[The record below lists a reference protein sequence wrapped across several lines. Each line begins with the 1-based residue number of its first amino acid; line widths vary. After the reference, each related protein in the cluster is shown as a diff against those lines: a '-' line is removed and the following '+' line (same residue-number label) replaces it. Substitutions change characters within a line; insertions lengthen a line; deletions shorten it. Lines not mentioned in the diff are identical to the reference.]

1 MPAKGARVS
10 TAAPSPSASG
20 AAVRA
25 DAGDAVAGG
34 ADMPAGADVAVIGG
48 GPIGLAVAWRAAQRG
63 LSVLVADPDPGGGA
77 ARAAAGMLAPVT
89 EVHPGEDALLAL
101 NLASAAAYPSF
112 VEGLRE
118 ATGLD
123 VGHRTDGTLVVA
135 RDRDDLEALEE
146 LRGLQASLGLASQRL
161 SSRECRGLEPGLA
174 PSVRGGLLV
183 PGDHQVDGRLLVR
196 ALLAACEHAGVR
208 VVRSRVAAVLGAA
221 GGPRGI
227 RLADGG
233 VVNAE
238 QVVVA
243 AGAWSGGLDGLP
255 ADLLPVRPVKGQI
268 LYLRGPAEQPL
279 AERNVRG
286 LEVYVAPRR
295 DGRVAVGATME
306 ELGFDVRPTAGAV
319 HELLRAARELLPGVD
334 ELAFDEVVVG
344 FRPATP
350 DNGPLLGRTAVDGV
364 LAATGHHR
372 NGILLTPVTADAVAS
387 CLAGG
392 QLTGPAAAFDAR
404 RFSRAAVA

>member
-1 MPAKGARVS
+1 MS
-10 TAAPSPSASG
+10 TAAPSPSAS
-20 AAVRA
+20 AAARA
-25 DAGDAVAGG
+25 EA
-34 ADMPAGADVAVIGG
+34 ADVAVIGA

-63 LSVLVADPDPGGGA
+63 LSVVVADADPGGGA

-89 EVHPGEDALLAL
+89 EVHPGEGALLAL
-101 NLASAAAYPSF
+101 NLASAASYPSF
-112 VEGLRE
+112 VAELRE

-161 SSRECRGLEPGLA
+161 SSRECRTLEPGLA

-183 PGDHQVDGRLLVR
+183 PGDHQVDGRLLVQ

-208 VVRSRVAAVLGAA
+208 VVRSRAAAVLGAE
-221 GGPRGI
+221 GGPRGV

-233 VVNAE
+233 VLHAG

-243 AGAWSGGLDGLP
+243 AGAWSGGLEGLP

-268 LYLRGPAEQPL
+268 LYLRGPAAQPL
-279 AERNVRG
+279 ADRNVRG

-295 DGRVAVGATME
+295 DGRVGVGATME
-306 ELGFDVRPTAGAV
+306 ELGFDARPTAGAV

-350 DNGPLLGRTAVDGV
+350 DNGPLLGRTALDGV

-372 NGILLTPVTADAVAS
+372 NGILLTPVTADAVTA

-392 QLTGPAAAFDAR
+392 ELSGPAAAFDAR
-404 RFSRAAVA
+404 RFSTAAVA